1 VVYSGPAGSM
11 LSYIIHS
18 LLLLPVRFVHPL
30 LQELL
35 SLLPYLDRL
44 NALLPAASLL
54 EAEELNW
61 SLGHGM
67 CSRVLWVITDLLPA
81 SHIGGNKS

>member
-1 VVYSGPAGSM
+1 MCVLIAGVDVVYNGPAGSM
-11 LSYIIHS
+11 LSYVIHS

-67 CSRVLWVITDLLPA
+67 CSRAL
-81 SHIGGNKS
+81 